1 MQCLKKFNIFRSK
14 KKFGPSNES
23 PGFKEKDT
31 LSPSIGEFDEVDL
44 NVTENDVIE
53 SERNERK
60 SSKEKVEFE
69 KLVKKLEEQD
79 YWKGK
84 QDYWK
89 GKQDY
94 WTGQQDYWTGQS
106 EGKSKVQKEESLN
119 IAWCGANNFD
129 GKPKCEWNLKENG
142 GLFGGGENGVGTTR
156 RYWGKYGNGRG

>member
-14 KKFGPSNES
+14 KKSGRSTETT
-23 PGFKEKDT
+23 GIKEKEK

-60 SSKEKVEFE
+60 SSEEKLEFE
-69 KLVKKLEEQD
+69 KLVKKLEGQG

-84 QDYWK
+84 QEVK
-89 GKQDY
+89 
-94 WTGQQDYWTGQS
+94 T
-106 EGKSKVQKEESLN
+106 EIQKEESLN
-119 IAWCGANNFD
+119 IAWCGASNFD
-129 GKPKCEWNLKENG
+129 GKPKCEWTLKENG

-156 RYWGKYGNGRG
+156 KYWGKY

>member
-1 MQCLKKFNIFRSK
+1 MQCLKKINIFRSK
-14 KKFGPSNES
+14 KKSGRSTEIA
-23 PGFKEKDT
+23 GMKEKDK

-156 RYWGKYGNGRG
+156 RYWGKYGNGRS